1 MSRKFESNIYRK
13 EHRQR
18 SRTTEIDYVSPPSST
33 TTATCMPSSTSTS
46 SITSS
51 NVTIMTST
59 SDEAADHEVETIFSE
74 PLGTSKQPQFPIK
87 SNNNNNNYATGKGNN
102 TCVSPTAI
110 LVTPPPST
118 ASPAI
123 LKNNNVPKKVES
135 RTSSDCSLKVE
146 NSSELGGNKPTG
158 KGRLS
163 PFNRFRTSLVS
174 GSSST
179 TNSILASSPLK
190 TSPAAS
196 MFGGSSSA
204 SRQRTESTS
213 TPTMENTKSGEKPEK
228 KGRFFYRKSRTGPL
242 ALDEAGSTS
251 SPGTSSPAST
261 SASNSVTN
269 LSSVAGNGNTN
280 CSTPPINENSS
291 HANHYNRSQKN
302 TGLERPLDRLHI
314 RAKSEFN
321 PRTAA
326 TSASAQA
333 TCADAVAAVSAENSS
348 ANHETSAT
356 SRGTTEVYGGL
367 AMKDNYFLAAAKKWA
382 SYDKPS
388 YETPFSR
395 SNWKRSHRKFNYSRF
410 LNYTRETFV

>member
-1 MSRKFESNIYRK
+1 MLLRAQTEVHYFINAFFRKHIWRIVVK
-13 EHRQR
+13 
-18 SRTTEIDYVSPPSST
+18 
-33 TTATCMPSSTSTS
+33 
-46 SITSS
+46 
-51 NVTIMTST
+51 
-59 SDEAADHEVETIFSE
+59 
-74 PLGTSKQPQFPIK
+74 LK
-87 SNNNNNNYATGKGNN
+87 S
-102 TCVSPTAI
+102 
-110 LVTPPPST
+110 L
-118 ASPAI
+118 
-123 LKNNNVPKKVES
+123 L
-135 RTSSDCSLKVE
+135 RHFL
-146 NSSELGGNKPTG
+146 
-158 KGRLS
+158 
-163 PFNRFRTSLVS
+163 
-174 GSSST
+174 
-179 TNSILASSPLK
+179 
-190 TSPAAS
+190 
-196 MFGGSSSA
+196 
-204 SRQRTESTS
+204 
-213 TPTMENTKSGEKPEK
+213 EK

-269 LSSVAGNGNTN
+269 LSGVAGNGNTN

-291 HANHYNRSQKN
+291 HTNHYNRSQKN

-348 ANHETSAT
+348 ANHETSVT